1 MKKSTYKF
9 SSQSTDYYFDTPF
22 STLRKLADKKNAVLV
37 VDENVFSHHA
47 DKFKGWNVVV
57 LKSGEEH
64 KTQDTVDGIIDHLVS
79 IEADRKTV
87 LVGIGGGV
95 VTDITGYVASIY
107 MRGLRFGFV
116 PTSVLAMVDASIGG
130 KNGIDLGVYKNL
142 VGTIR
147 QPSFLLYDF
156 NFLQSLPDSEWR
168 NGFAEIIKHACIK
181 DAAMFKILEQHNID
195 KVKKTKA
202 IMKQLIERNAVL
214 KTKLVQ
220 RDEFEKGE
228 RRLLNFG
235 HTLGHALEKLYD
247 LSHGQAV
254 SIGMAYACALSQKLN
269 GFRESDRV
277 INVIEQYGLP
287 ANVEFDKQKVFEVMR
302 MDKKRENKDIHY
314 VFLEKIGKGIVQPIS
329 IKQLEKFISQL

>member
-9 SSQSTDYYFDTPF
+9 SSQSTDYYFDAPF
-22 STLRKLADKKNAVLV
+22 STLRKLVDKKSTVLV
-37 VDENVFSHHA
+37 VDENVFFHHSA
-47 DKFKGWNVVV
+47 KLQGWNVMV

-64 KTQDTVDGIIDHLVS
+64 KTQDSVDAIIDNLVS
-79 IEADRKTV
+79 MQADRKTT

-107 MRGLRFGFV
+107 MRGLRFGFI
-116 PTSVLAMVDASIGG
+116 PTTVLAMVDASIGG

-156 NFLQSLPDSEWR
+156 NFLQSLPDAEWK

-181 DAAMFKILEQHNID
+181 DAAMFKILEQHSID
-195 KVKKTKA
+195 KMRKTKA

-220 RDEFEKGE
+220 RDEFERGE

-235 HTLGHALEKLYD
+235 HTLGHALEKLYE

-254 SIGMAYACALSQKLN
+254 AIGMAYACALSQKLN
-269 GFRESDRV
+269 GFRESERV

-287 ANVEFDKQKVFEVMR
+287 ANVEFDKSKVFEVMR
-302 MDKKRENKDIHY
+302 MDKKRENKEIHY
-314 VFLEKIGKGIVQPIS
+314 VFLEKIGKGVVQPIS